1 MGMKIFDKKNQFFEF
16 TYLEYGIV
24 ESDGYI
30 LAITYTLLTKD
41 KTDAVLELY
50 SVFLFCL
57 A

>member
-1 MGMKIFDKKNQFFEF
+1 MSLKIFDKKNQFFEF

-24 ESDGYI
+24 KSDGYI